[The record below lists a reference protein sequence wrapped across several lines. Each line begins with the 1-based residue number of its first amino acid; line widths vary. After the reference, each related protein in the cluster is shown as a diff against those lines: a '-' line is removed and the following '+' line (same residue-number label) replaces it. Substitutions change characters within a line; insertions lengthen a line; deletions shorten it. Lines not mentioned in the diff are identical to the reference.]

1 MPLLDPIRHMERAH
15 EKGDAPSW
23 RKLEPSP
30 ASKSHRGPDSPP
42 TPGSKPGTP
51 GSKPKG
57 GKIQKSKGGKGAA
70 VPGGKKGDGG
80 KRSPSVSRSK
90 TNKAKDRGASPARG
104 KSRDKASAPPAGE
117 TPQRGQEAPSEGD
130 TAAVEVAAP
139 VGKKG
144 DGVKVSPS
152 SSSGKGVLS
161 KPALKGDASHA
172 KPANKFR
179 DDDAAATAIQSQMRG
194 RQTRAAVAE
203 KTCSPLAASTPAL
216 IVFSSHCAPTRTA

>member
-1 MPLLDPIRHMERAH
+1 MAFDHF
-15 EKGDAPSW
+15 
-23 RKLEPSP
+23 
-30 ASKSHRGPDSPP
+30 RGCLFS
-42 TPGSKPGTP
+42 S
-51 GSKPKG
+51 
-57 GKIQKSKGGKGAA
+57 IIAGA
-70 VPGGKKGDGG
+70 
-80 KRSPSVSRSK
+80 SPSGGASTALEIAIAELLSPLAPP
-90 TNKAKDRGASPARG
+90 NKAKDRGACPARG

-152 SSSGKGVLS
+152 SGSGKGVLS